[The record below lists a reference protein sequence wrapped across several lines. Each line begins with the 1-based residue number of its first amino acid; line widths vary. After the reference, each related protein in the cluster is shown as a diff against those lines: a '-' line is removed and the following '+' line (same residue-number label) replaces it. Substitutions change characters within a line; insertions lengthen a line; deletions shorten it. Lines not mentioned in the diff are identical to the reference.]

1 MMGNYDFNKPM
12 QIQKCTK
19 IKQKQK
25 EKEEKISTSDS
36 REWKLATLTSQRL
49 REHTSTQKTRLKQQE
64 NRKTLNSE
72 STKPQSK

>member
-1 MMGNYDFNKPM
+1 MISTNQCKSKNAL
-12 QIQKCTK
+12 
-19 IKQKQK
+19 KQSKRQK

-49 REHTSTQKTRLKQQE
+49 WEHTITQKTRLKQQE